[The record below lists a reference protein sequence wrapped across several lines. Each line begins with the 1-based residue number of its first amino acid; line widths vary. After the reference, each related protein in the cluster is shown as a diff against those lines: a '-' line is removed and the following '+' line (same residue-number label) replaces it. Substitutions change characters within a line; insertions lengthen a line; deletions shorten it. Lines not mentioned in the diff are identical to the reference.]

1 MKNVISNSDNSM
13 FWIENKGKMARIK
26 ELDKSPVARLGVQG
40 KSSDYRVEGK
50 AEDAFLFLSY
60 C

>member
-1 MKNVISNSDNSM
+1 
-13 FWIENKGKMARIK
+13 MARIK

-50 AEDAFLFLSY
+50 AEDALLFLSY